1 MGRRKT
7 PEQLADEERRYR
19 LARGAQTPEEFAQ
32 LVDDPN
38 QGIRAAAA
46 HNPDADAQALAH
58 FATDRFWGVRIEVAH
73 HPNATRDVV
82 LSLLEVDPR
91 KRGVVH
97 HAARE
102 RLIAEGIVFGAD
114 GLPVLG

>member
-1 MGRRKT
+1 MGKRKT

-19 LARGAQTPEEFAQ
+19 LARGAHTPEEFA
-32 LVDDPN
+32 LLADDAN

-46 HNPDADAQALAH
+46 HNPDADAEALAR
-58 FATDRFWGVRIEVAH
+58 FAGDRFWGVRIEVAH
-73 HPNATRDVV
+73 HPNATRDIV
-82 LSLLEVDPR
+82 LGLLETDPR

-102 RLIAEGIVFGAD
+102 RLIAEGVAFDDA
-114 GLPVLG
+114 GLPVID

>member
-1 MGRRKT
+1 MGKRKT

-19 LARGAQTPEEFAQ
+19 LARGAHTPEEFAQ
-32 LVDDPN
+32 LADDPN

-46 HNPDADAQALAH
+46 QNPDADARALAR
-58 FATDRFWGVRIEVAH
+58 FAVDRFWGVRIEVAH
-73 HPNATRDVV
+73 HPNATRDIV
-82 LSLLEVDPR
+82 LGLLEADPR

-102 RLIAEGIVFGAD
+102 RLLAEGVDFDGD
-114 GLPVLG
+114 GLPIVE